1 MPRISAGRWPG
12 WATLDICRLFDQER
26 RIPARKKPDLDG
38 SRLSLSFRHRR
49 FSALPVRNVDEDQDQ
64 VRPEKAMFDRL
75 SDKLGSVLD
84 KIRGRGALTEADVDT
99 ALREVRLALL
109 DADVALPVVKSFIA
123 RVREQAVGQ
132 DVLKSIKPGQMVIK
146 IVHDALVETLGP
158 GDAELNI
165 SKRPPAVILMVGL
178 QGSGK
183 TTTTGKLARQLKT
196 RQKKSVML
204 ASLDV
209 TRPAARE
216 QLRLLGT
223 EAGVDVLPEQDGDTP
238 LSITKRALNAARL
251 KSSDVL
257 ILDTAGRTTIDEA
270 LMAEVREV
278 ATQAEPA
285 EVLLVADAM
294 TGQDAVTTAAAFKE
308 AVGITG
314 IVLTRADGDARG
326 GAALSMRQVT
336 DCPIKFLGVG
346 EKQDALEEFNP
357 ERMAGRILGMGDVVG
372 LVEKAAETIEAEDA
386 ERMAKRMASG
396 QFDMNDFLSQLRQ
409 LRKMGGMG
417 GLMGM
422 LPGIGKLKKQIEAA
436 GIDDKH
442 FNRQEAIILSMTRRE
457 RVQVALLNASRRK
470 RIAEGSGTSVQDVN
484 KLVKQY
490 QDMARMMKRL
500 GKMGGGDPAA
510 LASMLG
516 GGDTPSAGMPG
527 MGSGMGSGMGGLPGL
542 GGKGFPGGLPG
553 GLPGGFPGLGMPKG
567 GKKRKR

>member
-1 MPRISAGRWPG
+1 
-12 WATLDICRLFDQER
+12 
-26 RIPARKKPDLDG
+26 
-38 SRLSLSFRHRR
+38 
-49 FSALPVRNVDEDQDQ
+49 
-64 VRPEKAMFDRL
+64 MFDRL

-109 DADVALPVVKSFIA
+109 DADVALPVVKSFIS
-123 RVREQAVGQ
+123 RIREQAVGQ
-132 DVLKSIKPGQMVIK
+132 DVLKSVKPGQMVIK

-158 GDAELNI
+158 GDAGLNI
-165 SKRPPAVILMVGL
+165 NQRPPAVILMVGL

-238 LSITKRALNAARL
+238 LSITRRALNAARL
-251 KSSDVL
+251 KSADVL
-257 ILDTAGRTTIDEA
+257 ILDTAGRTTIDET
-270 LMAEVREV
+270 LMAEVRDV
-278 ATQAEPA
+278 ASQAEPA

-372 LVEKAAETIEAEDA
+372 LVEKAAETIEAEEA

-409 LRKMGGMG
+409 LKKMGGMG
-417 GLMGM
+417 GLLGM
-422 LPGIGKLKKQIEAA
+422 LPGIGKMKKQIEAA
-436 GIDDKH
+436 GIDDRH
-442 FNRQEAIILSMTRRE
+442 FNRQEAIILSMTQRE
-457 RVQVALLNASRRK
+457 RKQVALLNASRRK
-470 RIAEGSGTSVQDVN
+470 RIAEGSGTSVQEVN

-490 QDMARMMKRL
+490 QDMAKMMKRL

-516 GGDTPSAGMPG
+516 GGDSPSAGMPG
-527 MGSGMGSGMGGLPGL
+527 LGGGLPGMGGGMGGLPGL

-553 GLPGGFPGLGMPKG
+553 LGMPKG

>member
-1 MPRISAGRWPG
+1 
-12 WATLDICRLFDQER
+12 
-26 RIPARKKPDLDG
+26 
-38 SRLSLSFRHRR
+38 
-49 FSALPVRNVDEDQDQ
+49 
-64 VRPEKAMFDRL
+64 MFDRL

-109 DADVALPVVKSFIA
+109 DADVALPVVKSFIS

-132 DVLKSIKPGQMVIK
+132 DVLKSVKPGQMVIK

-158 GDAELNI
+158 GDAALNI
-165 SKRPPAVILMVGL
+165 NQRPPAVILMVGL

-196 RQKKSVML
+196 KQKKSVLL

-216 QLRLLGT
+216 QLRILGV

-238 LSITKRALNAARL
+238 LGITKRALNAARL

-257 ILDTAGRTTIDEA
+257 ILDTAGRTTIDET
-270 LMAEVREV
+270 LMAEVRDV
-278 ATQAEPA
+278 ASQAEPA

-336 DCPIKFLGVG
+336 DCPIKYLGVG

-409 LRKMGGMG
+409 LKKMGGMG

-442 FNRQEAIILSMTRRE
+442 FSRQEAIILSMTKRE

-470 RIAEGSGTSVQDVN
+470 RIATGSGTSVQDVN

-490 QDMARMMKRL
+490 QDMAKMMKRL
-500 GKMGGGDPAA
+500 GKMGGGNPAA

-516 GGDTPSAGMPG
+516 GGDGPSAGLPGMGPG
-527 MGSGMGSGMGGLPGL
+527 MGSGLGGLPGL
-542 GGKGFPGGLPG
+542 GGKGLPG
-553 GLPGGFPGLGMPKG
+553 GLPGLGMPRG
-567 GKKRKR
+567 GKKKKR